1 MAKFD
6 QGGGCPCGLYRECPV
21 DCEHNPCST
30 HDLCRRLR
38 AMAGR
43 SRLPKDEAALLLEAA
58 KALDRAR
65 EAATDADKAARLAQ
79 AAASDRAV
87 RLAYATGYTDGQ
99 AHARADTDLS
109 ALMASRRAQAEKSS

>member
-43 SRLPKDEAALLLEAA
+43 SRLPKDEASLLLEAA